1 MYHTFYITYIPLS
14 KYRIY
19 TCYQGPCV
27 IPARSLVSNIVIA
40 SLCQSLCPPGLD
52 PFPWW
57 RDSTAPAPRTCH
69 EREREH
75 ERGEWEAS
83 QRNWTV
89 SGCVPAAPRPRGAP
103 AVMGRSW
110 VSAAVR
116 MMSCAAER
124 AEGWGASRCGPASA
138 EWDWPGSLRRSCCW
152 LALSNAVFWKK
163 TAQVMTWHQKGCDF
177 LFYNFKSHYFI
188 LINLI

>member
-19 TCYQGPCV
+19 TCYQGLDLV
-27 IPARSLVSNIVIA
+27 SFQLKSLVSNVVIA
-40 SLCQSLCPPGLD
+40 SLCQSLYLPGLD

-57 RDSTAPAPRTCH
+57 HDSTAPAPRTCH
-69 EREREH
+69 EH
-75 ERGEWEAS
+75 ERGGWEAS
-83 QRNWTV
+83 QRSWTV

-103 AVMGRSW
+103 AAMGRSW

-116 MMSCAAER
+116 MMSCAAVR

-163 TAQVMTWHQKGCDF
+163 TTQVMTWHQKGCDF
-177 LFYNFKSHYFI
+177 LFPISSHII

>member
-1 MYHTFYITYIPLS
+1 MLS
-14 KYRIY
+14 GTR
-19 TCYQGPCV
+19 PCV
-27 IPARSLVSNIVIA
+27 IPAQSLVSNVVIA
-40 SLCQSLCPPGLD
+40 SLCQSLYPPGLD

-69 EREREH
+69 ERERE
-75 ERGEWEAS
+75 RGEWEAS
-83 QRNWTV
+83 QRSWTV

-103 AVMGRSW
+103 AAMGRSW

-124 AEGWGASRCGPASA
+124 AEGWGAFRFCPASA

-152 LALSNAVFWKK
+152 LALSDAVFWKK
-163 TAQVMTWHQKGCDF
+163 NNTRDDTAPKRMWFPVLQFQVT
-177 LFYNFKSHYFI
+177 LFY
-188 LINLI
+188 INQFSLGWYQNLF